1 MAVLESYIE
10 KKVIAA
16 AEAAG
21 FMQRKVKYI
30 NRNGAPDRWFFGPAG
45 QLIIIAVGCALL
57 PYVVI
62 RGPVTR
68 LTRGLYRHEAGLP
81 NEAAAPTA
89 PTQDR
94 RE

>member
-30 NRNGAPDRWFFGPAG
+30 NRNGAPDRWFFGPGG
-45 QLIIIAVGCALL
+45 QLIIIEFKKAGEKPDLHQEREIKRLRDRGFKVYVIDNVEDGKALF
-57 PYVVI
+57 
-62 RGPVTR
+62 
-68 LTRGLYRHEAGLP
+68 E
-81 NEAAAPTA
+81 
-89 PTQDR
+89 
-94 RE
+94 

>member
-30 NRNGAPDRWFFGPAG
+30 NRNGAPDRWFFGPTG
-45 QLIIIAVGCALL
+45 QFLLL
-57 PYVVI
+57 PNGQTQRSDPTPQ
-62 RGPVTR
+62 RGY
-68 LTRGLYRHEAGLP
+68 LNRGSLWMNLFCQDLP
-81 NEAAAPTA
+81 N
-89 PTQDR
+89 
-94 RE
+94 

>member
-30 NRNGAPDRWFFGPAG
+30 NRNGAPDRWFFGPTG
-45 QLIIIAVGCALL
+45 QLIIIEFKKAGEKPDPHQEREIKRLRDRGFKVYVIDNVEDGKALF
-57 PYVVI
+57 
-62 RGPVTR
+62 
-68 LTRGLYRHEAGLP
+68 E
-81 NEAAAPTA
+81 
-89 PTQDR
+89 
-94 RE
+94 